1 MAKNVIPVLAVVF
14 DRKHREKAGHPQP
27 VEIRV
32 TLKSTQKHY
41 PTGVKVNSSEWRSGR
56 VINRPDCDLLNERIT
71 VCLRRIEKY
80 ITETVDNGKPFDFDE
95 LKYVVNKTE
104 EENPTDFYE
113 FIQERAEK
121 RSVSPA
127 TRTRYHV
134 LLNNLSEYGKIL
146 SFRDLSTKNSTEYD
160 EYLMGRGICQA
171 TVYNYHKT
179 MKLFIADAIVFG
191 LMTDDPY
198 KRLRKGFISKGQP
211 PKTEYLTE
219 EEMKAIQSL
228 EIDNGYLAKARD
240 LFVFQMY
247 TGLAYADLRLFD
259 FKDYTL
265 QNGVYV
271 YVGVRKKTGV
281 QYTSVLLP
289 PAIEVLN
296 KYDGKL
302 PLLCNVDYN
311 RQLKTIG
318 ALAGISKRLHT
329 HLARH
334 TFATFMLSQG
344 CSIENVSRMV
354 GHSNIKQTQHYAK
367 ILAKSVV
374 DDYMRVGQSL
384 IENTTP

>member
-14 DRKHREKAGHPQP
+14 DRKHREMAGHPQP

-32 TLKSTQKHY
+32 TLKSTQRHY
-41 PTGVKVNSSEWRSGR
+41 PTGVKVNSSEWRNGR

-80 ITETVDNGKPFDFDE
+80 ITETVDNGKPFNFDE
-95 LKYVVNKTE
+95 LKYVVNKK

-146 SFRDLSTKNSTEYD
+146 SFRDLTPKNITEYD
-160 EYLMGRGICQA
+160 EYLKGRGICQA

-211 PKTEYLTE
+211 PMTEYLTE
-219 EEMKAIQSL
+219 EEMKAIQTL

-265 QNGVYV
+265 QNSVYV

-384 IENTTP
+384 IETTTP

>member
-1 MAKNVIPVLAVVF
+1 
-14 DRKHREKAGHPQP
+14 
-27 VEIRV
+27 
-32 TLKSTQKHY
+32 
-41 PTGVKVNSSEWRSGR
+41 
-56 VINRPDCDLLNERIT
+56 
-71 VCLRRIEKY
+71 
-80 ITETVDNGKPFDFDE
+80 
-95 LKYVVNKTE
+95 
-104 EENPTDFYE
+104 
-113 FIQERAEK
+113 
-121 RSVSPA
+121 
-127 TRTRYHV
+127 
-134 LLNNLSEYGKIL
+134 
-146 SFRDLSTKNSTEYD
+146 
-160 EYLMGRGICQA
+160 
-171 TVYNYHKT
+171 
-179 MKLFIADAIVFG
+179 
-191 LMTDDPY
+191 MTDDPY

-219 EEMKAIQSL
+219 EEMKAIQTL

-247 TGLAYADLRLFD
+247 TCLAYADLRLFD

-265 QNGVYV
+265 QNSVYV

-296 KYDGKL
+296 KYEGKL

-318 ALAGISKRLHT
+318 ALADISKRLHT